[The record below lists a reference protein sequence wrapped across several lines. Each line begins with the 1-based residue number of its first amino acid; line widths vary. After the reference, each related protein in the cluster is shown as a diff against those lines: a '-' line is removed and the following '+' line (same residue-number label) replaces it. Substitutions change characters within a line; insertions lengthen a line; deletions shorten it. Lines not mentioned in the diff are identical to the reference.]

1 MRRVSLVSMF
11 LIVFTF
17 SALLGNLSISIGKEA
32 PASRFQYATPSEYQ
46 IATGKRITKFNEAP
60 MLAELVKAGKIPPV
74 EKRLPK
80 EPAIVK
86 PLEEIGQYG
95 GTWKRAATGI
105 SDVGVFVTE
114 VLHQYLLRCDIDPK
128 TPAYPNLAKKY
139 TASKDNTTFTFYLR
153 EGLKWSDGEPL
164 TADDFIF
171 YYEDVLLNKDLTPA
185 FPIDLAPG
193 GKPAV
198 FEKIDD
204 YTFRVKFSTP
214 RYFFL
219 QALGEFSYYREL
231 FMPKHYLKQFH
242 PRYVPMDKL
251 QSMAKEAGFERW
263 DQLFNNKADWQNPD
277 KPVIY
282 AWKVKQVTPTA
293 VIFERN
299 PYFWKV
305 DTAGNQLPYIDN
317 VRVEILSN
325 AEVINLKAIAGELD
339 CQERHIFFANYPVFM
354 ENRVKGDYRV
364 IKWLR
369 TAAAEPAILLNQNVK
384 NPILRKLFTDRRF
397 RIALSLAINREEIN
411 QLVYLGMGKIKQAAL
426 GSTDYFYDPE
436 WEKAYIEYDPERANK
451 LLDEIGLTKR
461 DKDGFRLDL
470 DGKPLYLTIE
480 TYPAFAQWVDVAEL
494 VKRHWEKIG
503 LRTAVKVEDASLYQ
517 TRAAAGEIEIGA
529 YPFDG
534 DAVWGLGPAVIN
546 FLGLRPACCWAPLYG
561 LWYSTGG
568 KGGEPPT
575 GDIKKLY
582 ELWDKAMTAPTKAK
596 MISLV
601 REAVNLHK
609 KNIWMIGTVG
619 EWPFLCIAKNN
630 FRNVP
635 EGVVQIPRF
644 ACPEQYFFK
653 K

>member
-1 MRRVSLVSMF
+1 MRRICVITVFLVIFTSTF
-11 LIVFTF
+11 LLSNVYV
-17 SALLGNLSISIGKEA
+17 SISKE
-32 PASRFQYATPSEYQ
+32 PSFRFQYATPSEYQ
-46 IATGKRITKFNEAP
+46 KATGKKITKFSEAP
-60 MLAELVKAGKIPPV
+60 MLAELVKQGKLPPV

-80 EPAIVK
+80 EPAVVV
-86 PLEEIGQYG
+86 PLEEVGQYG

-105 SDVGVFVTE
+105 GDVGTFVTE

-128 TPAYPNLAKKY
+128 TPSYPNLAKRY
-139 TASKDNTTFTFYLR
+139 TASRDNMVFTFYLR
-153 EGLKWSDGEPL
+153 EGLKWSDGQPF
-164 TADDFIF
+164 TADDVIF
-171 YYEDVLLNKDLTPA
+171 YYEDVLLNPELTPA
-185 FPIDLAPG
+185 FPKDLSPG

-204 YTFRVKFSTP
+204 YTFRVKFSAP
-214 RYFFL
+214 SHFFL
-219 QALGEFSYYREL
+219 QALGSYSYYREF

-242 PRYVPMDKL
+242 PKYTAKDKL
-251 QSMAKEAGFERW
+251 QAMAKEAGFERW
-263 DQLFNNKADWQNPD
+263 DQLFNNKADWQNPE

-282 AWKVKQVTPTA
+282 AWKVKQVTPSA
-293 VIFERN
+293 VTFERN

-305 DTAGNQLPYIDN
+305 DTQGNQLPYIDN
-317 VRVEILSN
+317 VRVEILTN
-325 AEVINLKAIAGELD
+325 AEVVNLKAIAGELD
-339 CQERHIFFANYPVFM
+339 CQERHLFFANYPVFM
-354 ENRVKGDYRV
+354 ENRNKGDYRV

-384 NPILRKLFTDRRF
+384 NPMLRRLFTDRRF

-411 QLVYLGMGKIKQAAL
+411 QLVYLGMGKVKQAAL

-480 TYPAFAQWVDVAEL
+480 TYPAFAQWADVAEL
-494 VKRHWEKIG
+494 VRRYWEKIG
-503 LRTAVKVEDASLYQ
+503 LRTAVKVIDASLYQ

-561 LWYSTGG
+561 LWYATGG
-568 KGGEPPT
+568 KGGEAPT

-582 ELWDKAMTAPTKAK
+582 ELWDKAMSTTNKAR
-596 MISLV
+596 MISLIK
-601 REAVNLHK
+601 EAVNLHK

-619 EWPFLCIAKNN
+619 EWPYLCIAKNN

>member
-1 MRRVSLVSMF
+1 MKRF
-11 LIVFTF
+11 LATVIG
-17 SALLGNLSISIGKEA
+17 ALLVLSLILGSFSITSAEEA
-32 PASRFQYATPSEYQ
+32 PFRFQYTTPTEYQ
-46 IATGKRITKFNEAP
+46 KMTGKRISGYKEAP
-60 MLAELVKAGKIPPV
+60 MLTELVKQGKLPPV
-74 EKRLPK
+74 ERRLPK

-105 SDVGVFVTE
+105 SDVGTFVSE
-114 VLHQYLLRCDIDPK
+114 VTHQYFLRCDKDPK
-128 TPAYPNLAKKY
+128 TPAYPNLIKRY

-153 EGLKWSDGEPL
+153 EGLRWSDGEL
-164 TADDFIF
+164 FTADDVIF
-171 YYEDVLLNKDLTPA
+171 YYEDILLNKELTPM
-185 FPIDLAPG
+185 FPVDLSPG

-198 FEKIDD
+198 FEKVDN
-204 YTFRVKFSTP
+204 YTFRVTFSSP
-214 RYFFL
+214 SHFFI

-231 FMPKHYLKQFH
+231 FAPKHYLRQFH
-242 PRYVPMDKL
+242 PRYVSSDKL
-251 QSMAKEAGFERW
+251 QAMAKEAGFERW

-277 KPVIY
+277 KPVVY
-282 AWKVKQVTPTA
+282 AWKVKQVTPSA
-293 VIFERN
+293 ALFERN

-305 DTAGNQLPYIDN
+305 DAEGNQLPYIDN

-325 AEVINLKAIAGELD
+325 AEVINLRAVAGELD
-339 CQERHIFFANYPVFM
+339 CQDRHIFFANYPVFM
-354 ENRVKGDYRV
+354 ENRSKGNYKV
-364 IKWLR
+364 IKWMR
-369 TAAAEPAILLNQNVK
+369 TAAAEPAICLNQNVK
-384 NPILRKLFTDRRF
+384 NPMLRKLFTDVRF
-397 RIALSLAINREEIN
+397 RIALSVAINREEIN
-411 QLVYLGMGKIKQAAL
+411 QLVYLGMGKVKQAAL

-436 WEKAYIEYDPERANK
+436 WEKAYIEYNPEMANK

-480 TYPAFAQWVDVAEL
+480 TYPAFAQWVDVADL
-494 VKRHWEKIG
+494 VKGYWGKIG
-503 LRTAVKVEDASLYQ
+503 LRTEVKVEDASLYT
-517 TRAAAGEIEIGA
+517 TRATAGEVEIGA

-561 LWYSTGG
+561 LWYSSKG
-568 KGGEPPT
+568 KGGETPT

-582 ELWDKAMTAPTKAK
+582 ELWDKAMATTNRAK

-601 REAVNLHK
+601 REAVALHK

-619 EWPFLCIAKNN
+619 EWPMLCIVKDN
-630 FRNVP
+630 FRNVL